1 MTVNTA
7 ESQRLRNASRPTLAT
22 IDQLYELNPGALWS
36 ALKAQSVGFK
46 LACVYLILE
55 YVRPQSIWKDLDFLP
70 WTQITILIGLFAV
83 LSEIGRRGL
92 VKSPTNSQIL
102 VYTAIVCASIVT
114 AYNPAW
120 SISRWDTYLPWV
132 VIYFFIVNAVVGR
145 VRFLLF
151 LILFLLCSF
160 KMSQH
165 GFRTWAASGFGYK
178 SWGVTG
184 APGFFHNS
192 GEVGIQMCIFLPMGL
207 MFLIS
212 LWSRLSTI
220 KRGLIALLP
229 ITAAATII
237 AANSRGAVLGGIAA
251 LAWLALI
258 GRSKIKAL
266 IGFAIV
272 AGLGWLV
279 APAALIERFSGI
291 GTDDT
296 SLARLTYWR
305 DGLDIIRHHPLL
317 GIGFENWIPY
327 YPAHYKGLEGYYVDV
342 QVCHNILIQAASELG
357 IPGLI
362 AFLVMVV
369 TTFVL
374 NARTRKL
381 AAEAGD
387 DFLVR
392 MAHGF
397 DAAMIGFLVSAQF
410 ITVLYYPYFWVGMPL
425 TVMLYTAAREAAG
438 VPFTSRG
445 AGIRRPQS
453 GGRSAS

>member
-1 MTVNTA
+1 MTVTTA
-7 ESQRLRNASRPTLAT
+7 ESDGLRHRSKPGAAT
-22 IDQLYELNPGALWS
+22 IDQLYGLDPDALWS
-36 ALKAQSVGFK
+36 TFKAQSVGFK

-55 YVRPQSIWKDLDFLP
+55 YVRPQSIWKVLDFLP

-92 VKSPTNSQIL
+92 VKSPTNAQIL
-102 VYTAIVCASIVT
+102 LYTAIVCASVIT
-114 AYNPAW
+114 AYSPAW
-120 SISRWDTYLPWV
+120 SLLRWDIYLPWV

-145 VRFLLF
+145 IRFLLF
-151 LILFLLCSF
+151 VILFLLCSF

-165 GFRTWAASGFGYK
+165 GFRTWMGSGFGFK

-192 GEVGIQMCIFLPMGL
+192 GEVGIQMCIFLPMSA
-207 MFLIS
+207 MFLLS
-212 LWSRLSTI
+212 LWPRLSKI
-220 KRGLIALLP
+220 KRSVVALLP

-237 AANSRGAVLGGIAA
+237 AANSRGAVLGGIAG

-258 GRSKIKAL
+258 GRSKVKAAF
-266 IGFAIV
+266 GFSLV
-272 AGLGWLV
+272 ALLGWLV

-296 SLARLTYWR
+296 SLTRLTYWR

-317 GIGFENWIPY
+317 GIGFENWVPY
-327 YPAHYKGLEGYYVDV
+327 YPTHYKGLEGYYVDV

-357 IPGLI
+357 IPGLV
-362 AFLVMVV
+362 AFLVMVA

-374 NARTRKL
+374 NARTRKI

-410 ITVLYYPYFWVGMPL
+410 ITVLYYPYFWVGMPM

-445 AGIRRPQS
+445 VSIRRPQP
-453 GGRSAS
+453 GGQSKS